1 MTAADFELVFD
12 KEECVYTN
20 LCDNGDNRCTHEA
33 TFAKL
38 FTERV
43 LKIIE
48 AYQIAMK
55 QGAEAVKIP
64 MADDK
69 ERENWHTFRY
79 RLNAA
84 AEALG
89 IDVKVSI
96 RQDEALALV
105 TLPKAGKGEAAKA
118 TA

>member
-12 KEECVYTN
+12 KEECVN
-20 LCDNGDNRCTHEA
+20 KGDGRG
-33 TFAKL
+33 KKRS
-38 FTERV
+38 ERV

-105 TLPKAGKGEAAKA
+105 TLPKSGKGEAAKA

>member
-1 MTAADFELVFD
+1 M
-12 KEECVYTN
+12 VY
-20 LCDNGDNRCTHEA
+20 A
-33 TFAKL
+33 FAFQRL
-38 FTERV
+38 PHAERV
-43 LKIIE
+43 ALLL
-48 AYQIAMK
+48 
-55 QGAEAVKIP
+55 G
-64 MADDK
+64 DSLDK

-118 TA
+118 MA